1 MILEQSGKKNCII
14 SSGAAIISTKNNKYY
29 KTIKQDLRDFLIG
42 TNKNLSITARLIV
55 KDVLLI

>member
-1 MILEQSGKKNCII
+1 MKIILEQSSKKTCII

-42 TNKNLSITARLIV
+42 TNKNLSITAR
-55 KDVLLI
+55 